1 MTDPAHGAGRLDDAA
16 ELLTRFI
23 DDSLELR
30 DGALFDPA
38 GRQLFA
44 TDGNDWTAGVS
55 RIWDAAETDGRDVAY
70 VHVGTAAGE
79 VLAVRGPAGSAVVL
93 SERFPLASLVL
104 SDLRAVLRELERA
117 GASAATGSG

>member
-1 MTDPAHGAGRLDDAA
+1 MTDPAHAAGRLGEAP

-23 DDSLELR
+23 EDSLELR
-30 DGALFDPA
+30 EGALFDPA

-44 TDGNDWTAGVS
+44 TDDNDWTAGVG
-55 RIWDAAETDGRDVAY
+55 RIWEAAETDGRDVAY
-70 VHVGTAAGE
+70 VHIGTAAGE

-117 GASAATGSG
+117 GAAAGSG